1 MKIHL
6 QFLFVFSLFISS
18 SVYAS
23 TAEAVEVVEPSKQ
36 KNIFVLKT
44 EKRLVG
50 AQVEVYNSRG
60 ELIASQRLKKRKMV
74 VDFGQAKFD
83 TYTIRIIKGQARQE
97 FKYIK
102 K

>member
-1 MKIHL
+1 M
-6 QFLFVFSLFISS
+6 
-18 SVYAS
+18 
-23 TAEAVEVVEPSKQ
+23 AEPVVVVEPSKQ
-36 KNIFVLKT
+36 KKLFVLKT
-44 EKRLVG
+44 EKRFAG

-60 ELIASQRLKKRKMV
+60 ELMTSQSLKKRKMV